1 MSSIEAKPQALPSCM
16 VIGTKFTKMHN
27 TSKGSK
33 TIFLKYDAGL
43 QRLTWDSRKLGVIQL
58 EWILYLKTGTDI
70 QSFPPS
76 DDKTIPNRLAIC
88 YLHKG
93 TEMKL
98 NLIAPSA
105 SIAQDWYN
113 YLTSKLINSEHFTSK
128 RINIACNAF
137 DMRLESWLRYQ
148 WSVVDK
154 NKDGKIV
161 LKEFKTFLNLINYE
175 CSESELKSL
184 FKTLDSKDCKYLD
197 FEATKQLFYI
207 LQLRPEVH
215 KLYASIVSH
224 SEMSSLSEED
234 FYSFLRIQQ
243 KENHSPEMLKS
254 LFHRYSQG
262 NPLELSEKQFLC
274 YLCSEDNS
282 ALRSI
287 EDHPKH
293 DMNYPLNDYWINSS
307 HNTYLTGDQI
317 KSPSSTSMYKDAL
330 LKGCRCVE
338 LDCWDGPKG
347 EPIIYHGFT
356 LTSKI
361 FFKDVIETIRDHAF
375 TASPYPIILSLE
387 VHCSLAQQ
395 DMMANYLKTILG
407 DSLVENRLEDPS
419 IEPNNHRL
427 PSPNQLLNKIIIK
440 GKSLEPFG
448 SSQMDLDTSKNTMS
462 SNINS
467 SISDRNFNE
476 SKPLLLKDESG
487 NPIKA
492 KEQTEFKV
500 SKLLSDLTP
509 YCQTEKFKDFQHAQE
524 NAKYFQMSSFS
535 EDSLLESFKK
545 CSLKPHML
553 DFLRHNQ
560 KFLSRVFPG
569 GLRIDSSNF
578 NPLPFWLAGFQLV
591 ALNYQTF
598 DLGMLIN
605 QSMFRQNRQLGYI
618 LKPEYMR
625 QLNPAL
631 PLPKPTKYRLQVRV
645 ISGQNL
651 PKPDDK
657 ATGEVIDPQIEV
669 EMVTVEHGLQFLS
682 GQASSLG
689 TQSIINLYEETS
701 SAEDLAPIVARK
713 SLKSEVVMNNGFNP
727 SWTLDAI
734 FSFSSPEFSFLKF
747 KVIEFNVCTV
757 NSIIGQFCVRVADLK
772 PGYRHIPI
780 LNNNGVEYP
789 FASLFIFTN
798 IEEYM
803 EPSVQHK
810 AGPSE
815 VTKNQYPTPVS
826 NTTTLNK
833 PNLDKHLDSD
843 ICPPHTS

>member
-1 MSSIEAKPQALPSCM
+1 
-16 VIGTKFTKMHN
+16 MHN

-128 RINIACNAF
+128 HINIACNAF

-197 FEATKQLFYI
+197 FEATKQLFYV
-207 LQLRPEVH
+207 LQLCPEVH
-215 KLYASIVSH
+215 NLYASIMSH
-224 SEMSSLSEED
+224 SKMSSLSEED

-262 NPLELSEKQFLC
+262 NPLGLSEKQFLF

-282 ALRSI
+282 ALVSV
-287 EDHPKH
+287 EDLPKH
-293 DMNYPLNDYWINSS
+293 GINYPLNDYWINSS

-330 LKGCRCVE
+330 LKGCCCVE

-356 LTSKI
+356 FPLLFGSTGY
-361 FFKDVIETIRDHAF
+361 DGN
-375 TASPYPIILSLE
+375 L
-387 VHCSLAQQ
+387 
-395 DMMANYLKTILG
+395 LKTILG

-448 SSQMDLDTSKNTMS
+448 SSQMDPDTSKNTMS

-467 SISDRNFNE
+467 SIYDRNFNG

-487 NPIKA
+487 NPIKE

-524 NAKYFQMSSFS
+524 NTKYFQMSSFS
-535 EDSLLESFKK
+535 KDSLLESFKK

-553 DFLRHNQ
+553 DFLYHNQ
-560 KFLSRVFPG
+560 KFLSRVFPD
-569 GLRIDSSNF
+569 GLQIDSSNF

-605 QSMFRQNRQLGYI
+605 QSMFWQNLQLGYI

-631 PLPKPTKYRLQVRV
+631 PLPKPTKYCLQVRV
-645 ISGQNL
+645 ILGQNL
-651 PKPDDK
+651 PKPENE

-682 GQASSLG
+682 GQASSLS
-689 TQSIINLYEETS
+689 TQSIINLYEEIS

-713 SLKSEVVMNNGFNP
+713 LLKSEVVMNNGFNP
-727 SWTLDAI
+727 SWTLDAM

-747 KVIEFNVCTV
+747 KVIEFNVYTV
-757 NSIIGQFCVRVADLK
+757 NSIIGQFCVHVADLK

-780 LNNNGVEYP
+780 LNNNRGEYP

-815 VTKNQYPTPVS
+815 VTKNQYLTPVS
-826 NTTTLNK
+826 NTTTSNK

-843 ICPPHTS
+843 IRPPHTS